1 MGISLANIIIILFIV
16 LILFGAG
23 RLPKVMGDLGKGIK
37 NFKNSLKDD
46 TSEEDQE
53 NKALLGEEKNKDN
66 NKN

>member
-37 NFKNSLKDD
+37 NFKNALKD
-46 TSEEDQE
+46 EDNDE
-53 NKALLGEEKNKDN
+53 GPKDKSLLKEEKKDN
-66 NKN
+66 TKD

>member
-37 NFKNSLKDD
+37 NFKNALKDENNEEG
-46 TSEEDQE
+46 SED
-53 NKALLGEEKNKDN
+53 KPLLKEEKKDN
-66 NKN
+66 NKD

>member
-37 NFKNSLKDD
+37 NFKNALKD
-46 TSEEDQE
+46 EDNDE
-53 NKALLGEEKNKDN
+53 RPKDKSLLKEEKKDN
-66 NKN
+66 TKD

>member
-37 NFKNSLKDD
+37 NFKNALKDGND
-46 TSEEDQE
+46 EESSED
-53 NKALLGEEKNKDN
+53 KPLLKNEKKDN
-66 NKN
+66 NKD